1 MIKTLMFCGAGM
13 AVLLAATTMAAG
25 QTGGG
30 EKMDQALQLR
40 LGPIVAA
47 HKGKVGLYAKQL
59 NTGKTVALDADV
71 PVPTASVIKLTVL
84 FHAMKELRAGRAH
97 WDDKLT
103 LKPGDGVSGSGVLYF
118 FDTPATFTLK
128 DVATMMILQSDNTA
142 TNLMIDHFGVDAI
155 NQETAGLGLKD
166 TYLYKKVSKPPV
178 GPMPADQPKF
188 GLGKTTAREMAVV
201 MEHIAGCELGG
212 PKQPQDEAIC
222 KAAIYMLQN
231 QFYRNAIPRYLETLD
246 SSETGSAIG
255 NKTGSVNAS
264 RNDVAVVAGKSGPMI
279 ISIFTYDNA
288 DHSWTADNEAEM
300 TISKLA
306 KEIVNTWSPAGLD
319 PKLLVPGL
327 GLNLK

>member
-1 MIKTLMFCGAGM
+1 MRKTLRHCGVAV
-13 AVLLAATTMAAG
+13 AVLLAASTVAAG

-30 EKMDQALQLR
+30 EKMDQVLQQR
-40 LGPIVAA
+40 LAAIVAA
-47 HKGKVGLYAKQL
+47 HHGKVGLYAKQL
-59 NTGKTVALDADV
+59 NTGKTVALDADA

-84 FHAMKELRAGRAH
+84 FHAMEELRAGRAH

-103 LKPGDGVSGSGVLYF
+103 LKPGDGVSGSGVLFF

-128 DVATMMILQSDNTA
+128 DVATMMVLQSDNTA
-142 TNLMIDHFGVDAI
+142 TNLMIDHFGIDAI
-155 NQETAGLGLKD
+155 NARTASLGLKN
-166 TYLYKKVSKPPV
+166 TYLYKKVSKPSV

-188 GLGKTTAREMAVV
+188 GLGKTTAREMATV

-212 PKQPQDEAIC
+212 PAQPPDAAIC

-231 QFYRNAIPRYLETLD
+231 QFYRNAIPRYLETID

-279 ISIFTYDNA
+279 LSIFTYENA
-288 DHSWTADNEAEM
+288 DYSWTADNEAEM

-306 KEIVNTWSPAGLD
+306 KEIVQAWSPEGLD

-327 GLNLK
+327 GLAVK